1 MTTEAIKKLCGDIMI
16 YLDKA
21 VEEGLPENSNASID
35 AAKEIVTFIY
45 ENPAQATE
53 CSESLYKIIS
63 GLHELCFY
71 YELSA
76 ETPLDLAKR
85 FTSRLYDDVREMR
98 P

>member
-1 MTTEAIKKLCGDIMI
+1 MSTATIKNLCGDIMI

-21 VEEGLPENSNASID
+21 VEEGLPDNSKANMD
-35 AAKEIVTFIY
+35 AAKEIVAFIY
-45 ENPAQATE
+45 ENPTQATE

-71 YELSA
+71 YQLSA

-85 FTSRLYDDVREMR
+85 FTFRLCVDVRKM
-98 P
+98 

>member
-1 MTTEAIKKLCGDIMI
+1 MTTNQIKMLCGDIMI

-21 VEEGLPENSNASID
+21 VEEGLPENSKANMD
-35 AAKEIVTFIY
+35 AAKEIVSFIY
-45 ENPAQATE
+45 DNPPQATE

>member
-1 MTTEAIKKLCGDIMI
+1 MSTQAIKNLCGDIMI

-21 VEEGLPENSNASID
+21 VEEGLPDNSKANID
-35 AAKEIVTFIY
+35 TAKEIVTFIY
-45 ENPAQATE
+45 ENPPQATE

>member
-1 MTTEAIKKLCGDIMI
+1 MTTEQIKNLCCDIMI

-21 VEEGLPENSNASID
+21 VEEGLPGNSKANMD
-35 AAKEIVTFIY
+35 AAKEIVTHIY
-45 ENPAQATE
+45 ENPTQATE

>member
-1 MTTEAIKKLCGDIMI
+1 MTNESIKNLCGDIMI

-21 VEEGLPENSNASID
+21 VEEGLPENSKANMD
-35 AAKEIVTFIY
+35 AAKEIVAFIY
-45 ENPAQATE
+45 DNPPQATE

>member
-1 MTTEAIKKLCGDIMI
+1 MTTEQIKHLCGDIMI

-21 VEEGLPENSNASID
+21 VEEGLPENSKASID

-45 ENPAQATE
+45 ENPPQVTE
-53 CSESLYKIIS
+53 CSESLYKIIA
-63 GLHELCFY
+63 GLHELAFY
-71 YELSA
+71 YELSS

-85 FTSRLYDDVREMR
+85 FTLRLYDEVREMR

>member
-1 MTTEAIKKLCGDIMI
+1 MTTGQIKNLCGDIMI

-21 VEEGLPENSNASID
+21 VEEGLPENSKANMD
-35 AAKEIVTFIY
+35 AAKEIVAFIY
-45 ENPAQATE
+45 ENPPQAME

>member
-1 MTTEAIKKLCGDIMI
+1 MSTATIKNLCGDIMI

-21 VEEGLPENSNASID
+21 VEEGLPDNSKANMD
-35 AAKEIVTFIY
+35 AAKEIVAFIY
-45 ENPAQATE
+45 ENPTQATE

-71 YELSA
+71 YQLSA

-85 FTSRLYDDVREMR
+85 FTQALR
-98 P
+98 